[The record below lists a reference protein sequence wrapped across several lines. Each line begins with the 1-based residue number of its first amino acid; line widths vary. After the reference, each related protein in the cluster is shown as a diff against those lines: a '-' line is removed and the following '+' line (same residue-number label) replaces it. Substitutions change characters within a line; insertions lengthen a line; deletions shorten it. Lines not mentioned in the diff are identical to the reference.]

1 MASLPIFFAVFTSVL
16 NIIISYD
23 SFTLIYAKPF
33 KKKKKNLTCTLD
45 CTGPEDGSVYQ
56 HLFACGL

>member
-1 MASLPIFFAVFTSVL
+1 MASLPIFFAFFTSVL

-33 KKKKKNLTCTLD
+33 KKNKNLTCTLD

-56 HLFACGL
+56 RLFACGL